1 MSLPLV
7 LLLDSLLYVSSLSV
21 AVFAILSVLRRKEG
35 MVLMSKFIFVLFW
48 VLNLHQKV
56 LL

>member
-35 MVLMSKFIFVLFW
+35 MVLRNKFIFVLFW